1 MIQETGCDGIMV
13 ARGARGNPWIFRQ
26 IRHYLDTGEL
36 LPSPGPGQ
44 ICQMV
49 LRHARMQAAL
59 KGESLGMKEMRK
71 HIAWYTAGLPHSAAI
86 RRESN
91 HVETLEGL
99 SVLLSRLAADSA
111 S

>member
-1 MIQETGCDGIMV
+1 
-13 ARGARGNPWIFRQ
+13 
-26 IRHYLDTGEL
+26 
-36 LPSPGPGQ
+36 
-44 ICQMV
+44 
-49 LRHARMQAAL
+49 
-59 KGESLGMKEMRK
+59 MKEMRK